1 MTPCTTL
8 EEDWDTC
15 RLEGEGETKP
25 VHVLPLLDQ
34 DGGGLGSEAQVGG
47 LQQATT
53 TKCCKG
59 SGAQEG
65 RVQHGYKKQEWDTG
79 ASQESPCPE

>member
-1 MTPCTTL
+1 MQAGRG
-8 EEDWDTC
+8 W
-15 RLEGEGETKP
+15 GKP
-25 VHVLPLLDQ
+25 NLCMFFLSWTRM
-34 DGGGLGSEAQVGG
+34 GGLGSEAQVGG

-59 SGAQEG
+59 SGVQEG

-79 ASQESPCPE
+79 ASQEGPCPE